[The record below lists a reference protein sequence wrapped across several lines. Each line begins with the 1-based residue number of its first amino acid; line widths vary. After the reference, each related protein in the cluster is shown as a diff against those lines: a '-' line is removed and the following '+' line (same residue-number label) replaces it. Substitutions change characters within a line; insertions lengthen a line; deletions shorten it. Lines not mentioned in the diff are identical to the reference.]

1 MELRVAHQCRAE
13 HWMAPLVVM
22 FLVDPSDADAVGR
35 VHREVFAVARPAA
48 TMVVVRGL
56 LDPRWRVE
64 VEAEAEV

>member
-1 MELRVAHQCRAE
+1 
-13 HWMAPLVVM
+13 MAPLVVM

-48 TMVVVRGL
+48 TMVVVHGL
-56 LDPRWRVE
+56 LDPCWRVE